1 MEQPLANLARAQD
14 ELRNALS
21 ANLGELRSAHD
32 GVAAAAANALRERRR
47 EREESRTAL
56 EREASERARLETKLT
71 QCETALRE
79 TKAAIDR
86 VFPVDAALLGCGA
99 YGLPLAAHVVSRGCP
114 RSTWAAACSSSSGSG
129 GGAGPTPPRS
139 RR

>member
-21 ANLGELRSAHD
+21 VNLGELRSAHD

-56 EREASERARLETKLT
+56 EREASERRAVGDEADAVRDG
-71 QCETALRE
+71 
-79 TKAAIDR
+79 AAGDE
-86 VFPVDAALLGCGA
+86 
-99 YGLPLAAHVVSRGCP
+99 
-114 RSTWAAACSSSSGSG
+114 
-129 GGAGPTPPRS
+129 GGAGRGAERGEGGERERRRGEARRDSNANETPTS
-139 RR
+139 LEKRRGTGGGG

>member
-79 TKAAIDR
+79 TKAA
-86 VFPVDAALLGCGA
+86 LGA
-99 YGLPLAAHVVSRGCP
+99 VSYTHLTLPTKA
-114 RSTWAAACSSSSGSG
+114 
-129 GGAGPTPPRS
+129 
-139 RR
+139 